1 MRTTRFWNTSS
12 GTLKMKRLESHIIDK
27 SLVASKPKGL
37 DRKIAELGIEQ
48 WMNIAYLAG
57 DGIKGLG
64 LFHIVILEK
73 LLKEIC
79 LISM

>member
-48 WMNIAYLAG
+48 
-57 DGIKGLG
+57 
-64 LFHIVILEK
+64 
-73 LLKEIC
+73 
-79 LISM
+79 